1 MSDQSVFTHH
11 SAVISQE
18 LFSQNPYFSSYP
30 VFDEFLKNHQG
41 ILKMQWVFLKP
52 GEEISLH
59 HHDVDT
65 LMIACKGKCAL
76 TGEIES
82 HFEEGDAVLVPR
94 LFSHGLLAYND
105 ESFSGFSLRF
115 EN

>member
-1 MSDQSVFTHH
+1 MSDQSAISRH

-18 LFSQNPYFSSYP
+18 LFNKNPYFSSYP
-30 VFDEFLKNHQG
+30 VFNDFLKNHKG
-41 ILKMQWVFLKP
+41 VLNLQWVFLKP
-52 GEEISLH
+52 GEEVSLH

-65 LMIACKGKCAL
+65 LMIACKGKCIL

-82 HFEEGDAVLVPR
+82 LFEEGNAILVPK
-94 LFSHGLLAYND
+94 LFIHGLLAYNN

-115 EN
+115 ES